1 MKTNNRFDSYDSLL
15 LTKGWMEAL
24 WGRRKEREQKEK
36 SHVTG
41 NSRYICGSNEK
52 PMAATTPW
60 YFVQMCLYVF
70 VHMVNSYKGG
80 FNHSCWLVCAL
91 VCLLSDPQPT
101 HPTLS
106 IYLSP
111 CLPCLWWL
119 FVPLLPGPEKRRRFF
134 SWETLGEVCC
144 SVSREWEWNPVFLGL
159 VSLPVLRSHHR
170 LVVTIGIVSGLAAVL
185 GNSRLFS
192 LSRILGFWLYTA
204 PALYFTL
211 PLLLLS
217 YITFYFNFPSYSRIP
232 LLHFHAR
239 NTFA

>member
-1 MKTNNRFDSYDSLL
+1 MKTNNRFDSYDSFL

-36 SHVTG
+36 SHVTS
-41 NSRYICGSNEK
+41 NSRYICGSHEK

-80 FNHSCWLVCAL
+80 FNHSCWLMCIL

-101 HPTLS
+101 HPSHTETWLQFS
-106 IYLSP
+106 HAALYCIFLYIFLPVSPVCDDFLFRFYLDRKTPEVFLVGNS
-111 CLPCLWWL
+111 WRGM
-119 FVPLLPGPEKRRRFF
+119 LLCKQG
-134 SWETLGEVCC
+134 
-144 SVSREWEWNPVFLGL
+144 VSEWNPVFLGL
-159 VSLPVLRSHHR
+159 VSLPVLRSHHG
-170 LVVTIGIVSGLAAVL
+170 LGVTIGIVSGLAAVL

-217 YITFYFNFPSYSRIP
+217 YIT
-232 LLHFHAR
+232 LCL
-239 NTFA
+239 